1 MIPDLSLPPAESTK
15 HGVNNT
21 PNGHTPGGPAPE
33 SIFDFSFVLPPALEA
48 GEPPEA
54 RGLARDEVRLLVSY
68 RADNRIVHARFRDL
82 PSHLDP
88 GDLLVIN
95 TSGTMNAALPALRAD
110 KQQVELHLST
120 HLPGDLWVVE
130 VRLLG
135 PNGTTPCFDMVAGE
149 TLTLPEG
156 AATLHA
162 PYVPNRNEEEGRRQ
176 PAEGSGRSADVL
188 PSAPRLLPSGS

>member
-1 MIPDLSLPPAESTK
+1 MIRQVSMPPMGNAKQS
-15 HGVNNT
+15 VNNA
-21 PNGHTPGGPAPE
+21 PNGHMSNGQTPE
-33 SIFDFSFVLPPALEA
+33 SIFDFSFALPPALEA

-68 RADNRIVHARFRDL
+68 RADNRIAHARFRDL
-82 PSHLDP
+82 PSFLDP

-95 TSGTMNAALPALRAD
+95 TSGTMNAALPALRAGG
-110 KQQVELHLST
+110 QQVELHLST

-135 PNGTTPCFDMVAGE
+135 PNGTAPCFDVVAGE

-156 AATLHA
+156 VAAT
-162 PYVPNRNEEEGRRQ
+162 
-176 PAEGSGRSADVL
+176 
-188 PSAPRLLPSGS
+188 